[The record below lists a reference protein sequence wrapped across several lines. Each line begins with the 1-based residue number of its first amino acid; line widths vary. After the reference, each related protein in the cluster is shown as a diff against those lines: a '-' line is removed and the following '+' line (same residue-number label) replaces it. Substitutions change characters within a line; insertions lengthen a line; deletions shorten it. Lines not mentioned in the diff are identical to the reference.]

1 MTSKDFKFLLP
12 WFRTVTEE
20 YQNQMG
26 EWSLEAQI
34 NHIFTEVGELNNAL
48 RKNKPLNDV
57 LGEIWDIVLSAIT
70 VSHLIPDATD
80 EKMFEAFDLT
90 MEKLLDRMANNHYK
104 REGKEPPKVNLLCLE
119 CKSDNPTQFKMCEEH
134 YQLLDED
141 AESCNVTEAKK

>member
-57 LGEIWDIVLSAIT
+57 LEEIWDIVLSAIT

-80 EKMFEAFDLT
+80 EKMLESFDLT
-90 MEKLLDRMANNHYK
+90 MGKLLGRMANNHYK
-104 REGKEPPKVNLLCLE
+104 REGKNK
-119 CKSDNPTQFKMCEEH
+119 
-134 YQLLDED
+134 
-141 AESCNVTEAKK
+141 